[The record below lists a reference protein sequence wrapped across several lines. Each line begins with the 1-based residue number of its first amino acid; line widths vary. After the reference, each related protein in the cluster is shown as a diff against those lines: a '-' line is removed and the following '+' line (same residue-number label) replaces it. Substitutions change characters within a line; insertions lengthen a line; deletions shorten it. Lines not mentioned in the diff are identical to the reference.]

1 MIAKAK
7 IIKSRIMI
15 TDRAMV
21 EPGFDVDATEAAA
34 AEAAEVVTVV
44 GKSV

>member
-21 EPGFDVDATEAAA
+21 APGFDVDAT
-34 AEAAEVVTVV
+34 EAAEVVTVV